1 MDEPGMDR
9 RRFLQSV
16 AAGSAIA
23 VAGCIEGSAAAP
35 DTEGPQ
41 LALGATTT
49 VHDSGLL
56 DALLPGFEDQ
66 FQTRVKPVIRG
77 SGAVLRTAADG
88 DVDVV
93 MVHARPLE
101 DERLREG
108 AVVNRRAVM
117 VNDFQVIGPA
127 ADPAE
132 VTDASP
138 IEAFRRIAAEGA
150 TFLSRGDRSG
160 THLRERQL
168 WDAAGLDPAGTWYRE
183 SGQGMGNTLAAA
195 RELGAYT
202 LTDRATYL
210 ATRTGELATLVDYG
224 LEAPPAALRNEYA
237 SLATNPARYDT
248 AYSLAMAFIGYL
260 TGPAQERIGE
270 FRIDG
275 QRAFRPIGLSASA
288 RFSEYV
294 PSDWTS

>member
-1 MDEPGMDR
+1 MDR

-23 VAGCIEGSAAAP
+23 VAGCIEGSAAAS
-35 DTEGPQ
+35 DADGTH

-49 VHDSGLL
+49 IHDSGLL
-56 DALLPGFEDQ
+56 EALLPGFEDR
-66 FQTRVKPVIRG
+66 FDTRVKPVIRG

-93 MVHARPLE
+93 FVHARPLE

-108 AVVNRRAVM
+108 ALVNRRAVM
-117 VNDFQVIGPA
+117 VNDFLVVGPA
-127 ADPAE
+127 DDPAGVADTE
-132 VTDASP
+132 P
-138 IEAFRRIAAEGA
+138 LEAFRRIAAHEA

-168 WDAAGLDPAGTWYRE
+168 WDAAGLDPAGAWYRE

-202 LTDRATYL
+202 LTDRGTYL
-210 ATRTGELATLVDYG
+210 ATRTGPLDAHVDHG
-224 LEAPPAALRNEYA
+224 LEDPPAPLRNEYGT
-237 SLATNPARYDT
+237 LATNPARYDT

-270 FRIDG
+270 FRIDE
-275 QRAFRPIGLSASA
+275 QPAFRPIALSEPAT
-288 RFSEYV
+288 FSEYV
-294 PSDWTS
+294 PTDWTS

>member
-1 MDEPGMDR
+1 MDR
-9 RRFLQSV
+9 RRFLHTV

-23 VAGCIEGSAAAP
+23 VAGCIEGSAAASHP
-35 DTEGPQ
+35 EASQ

-49 VHDSGLL
+49 IHDSGLL
-56 DALLPGFEDQ
+56 DALLPGFEDR
-66 FQTRVKPVIRG
+66 FDTRVKPVIRG

-93 MVHARPLE
+93 FVHARPLE

-117 VNDFQVIGPA
+117 VNDFLVVGPA

-132 VTDASP
+132 VADTAP
-138 IEAFRRIAAEGA
+138 LEAFRRIAAEEA

-160 THLRERQL
+160 THLRARQL
-168 WDAAGLDPAGTWYRE
+168 WEAAGLDPAGTWYRE
-183 SGQGMGNTLAAA
+183 TGQGMGNTLSTA
-195 RELGAYT
+195 RKLGAYT
-202 LTDRATYL
+202 LTDRGTFL
-210 ATRTGELATLVDYG
+210 ATRTGALAPLVNYG
-224 LEAPPAALRNEYA
+224 LEDPPPALRNEYA
-237 SLATNPARYDT
+237 ALATNPARNDT

-260 TGPAQERIGE
+260 TGPAQERIRE

-275 QRAFRPIGLSASA
+275 EPAFRPIGLSAGT

-294 PSDWTS
+294 PSDWSS